1 VIKQKIGGEKMNKKK
16 VWQCKYCHGV
26 EIEVEVEGKVVKKT
40 VHNHDEHFLFDPQYA
55 ERLKAKQSKPRP
67 TPPKRE
73 YDMSLGGLIY
83 ANLPPQMRSIP
94 LRKLM
99 ERKHG
104 VRTW

>member
-1 VIKQKIGGEKMNKKK
+1 MNSKKK

-26 EIEVEVEGKVVKKT
+26 EIETVNSEGKIIKKI
-40 VHNHDEHFLFDPQYA
+40 VHNHDEHFLFDPTYQ
-55 ERLKAKQSKPRP
+55 ERLKAKPNKPAK
-67 TPPKRE
+67 PPRE
-73 YDMSLGGLIY
+73 YDTSLGGLIY
-83 ANLPPQMRSIP
+83 ANLPPNMRNIP